1 MNKNINL
8 TTLCFLLLFISYKSY
23 CGPLTHAEIETF
35 AKTFLRKNITVPLQG
50 KLSIDIKKIDRRLE
64 IKSCTQ
70 PLVASLSTKMNRRNV
85 NIKVSCITEPLWKMY
100 LSAKVSLTIP
110 VVIAQQALD
119 KNTPL
124 TRDNII
130 VVYID
135 NYKIR
140 GTHLD
145 KAELLYGS
153 KTTKKVTKGYN
164 LNLKNTCMVCKNQQV
179 SVVAQSPS
187 FVIKTLGTA
196 LSNGNFGDTVRVKNK
211 ESGKIISAQVTAINK
226 VVINIE

>member
-1 MNKNINL
+1 MNKNINF
-8 TTLCFLLLFISYKSY
+8 TIFCFLLFFISYKSY

-35 AKTFLRKNITVPLQG
+35 AKTFLRQNITVPEQG
-50 KLSIDIKKIDRRLE
+50 KLSIDINKIDRRLV
-64 IKSCTQ
+64 IKNCSQ
-70 PLVASLSTKMNRRNV
+70 PLVASLSTKTNRRKV
-85 NIKVSCITEPLWKMY
+85 NIKISCITAPLWKIY

-119 KNTPL
+119 KNTRL
-124 TRDNII
+124 TKDNII
-130 VVYID
+130 VAYID
-135 NYKIR
+135 NYEIR

-164 LNLKNTCMVCKNQQV
+164 LSRKNTCMVCKNQQV
-179 SVVAQSPS
+179 SVMAQSS
-187 FVIKTLGTA
+187 GFVIKTLGTA
-196 LSNGNFGDTVRVKNK
+196 LSNGNLGDTVRVKNK
-211 ESGKIISAQVTAINK
+211 KSGKIISAQVTAINK